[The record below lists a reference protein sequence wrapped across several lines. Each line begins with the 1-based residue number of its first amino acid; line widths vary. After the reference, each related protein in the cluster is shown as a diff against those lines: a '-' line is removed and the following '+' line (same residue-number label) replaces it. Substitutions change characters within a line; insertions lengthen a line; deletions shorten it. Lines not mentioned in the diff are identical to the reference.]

1 MQQTLVWKPWA
12 HPGVENLRLQ
22 MDSNGIHA
30 SSHLMLSR
38 NGHSLAAT
46 YVLDYDPRWRFRRL
60 WLKVDDLGQKSLT
73 LYRDIRGNWYH
84 NGEPRPDLAH
94 CQHVVLSASPFT
106 HTPVLERC
114 ALETGQSEQLQVAY
128 IDLLTLKVEP
138 RTQHYLCLSQQA
150 NQSSY
155 RYETP
160 GTPASELTLDQ
171 HGLLMQ
177 ASEQYVRL
185 SARTLA
191 PQTSVEPPHLS
202 GRVSHA
208 PAHQPTRPAA
218 QAATIL

>member
-1 MQQTLVWKPWA
+1 MQQTLVWKPWT

-46 YVLDYDPRWRFRRL
+46 YVLDCDPRWRFRRL
-60 WLKVDDLGQKSLT
+60 WLKVDNLGQKSLS
-73 LYRDIRGNWYH
+73 LHRDIRGNWYH

-94 CQHVVLSASPFT
+94 CQQVMLCASPFT
-106 HTPVLERC
+106 HTPTLQRC

-128 IDLLTLKVEP
+128 IDLLSLKVEP
-138 RTQHYLCLSQQA
+138 RPQRYLCLRQQA

-155 RYETP
+155 RYEAP

-171 HGLLMQ
+171 HGLLIQ
-177 ASEQYVRL
+177 ASGQYLRL

-191 PQTSVEPPHLS
+191 PTTSVEPLHLP
-202 GRVSHA
+202 GDVS
-208 PAHQPTRPAA
+208 PPPQRPTRPAA
-218 QAATIL
+218 QPATIL